1 MDKNTN
7 FIEVEILLVEDDPN
21 DVELILRTLKKYN
34 FGNQVYVVKDGEEAL
49 EFIFGIGKYVERAA
63 SSKNPK
69 VILLDLKLPKVSGLE
84 VLKKVKSDDRTKE
97 IPVVVITSSKENV
110 DLKESYKFG
119 VNSFVIKPIKFD
131 DFAAAISQVGLYWMV
146 LNKST
151 HIDN

>member
-1 MDKNTN
+1 MEKNTN
-7 FIEVEILLVEDDPN
+7 FKEVDILLVEDDPN

-34 FGNQVYVVKDGEEAL
+34 FGNQVYVVKDGEEAT
-49 EFIFGIGKYVERAA
+49 EFIFGTGAYAERTA

-84 VLKKVKSDDRTKE
+84 VLKKVKADERTKE
-97 IPVVVITSSKENV
+97 IPIVVITSSKENV
-110 DLKESYKFG
+110 DLKESYKLG

-146 LNKST
+146 LNKSAPPS
-151 HIDN
+151 

>member
-1 MDKNTN
+1 MEKNTN

-49 EFIFGIGKYVERAA
+49 EFIFGIGKYAERAA